1 MLAFVVGVAVI
12 CAVNLWVSRS
22 AHEQGLDLLPTGPLG
37 S

>member
-1 MLAFVVGVAVI
+1 MFAFLVGVSAI

-22 AHEQGLDLLPTGPLG
+22 AHHQGLDLLPTGPLG